1 MHPPPQANATAFFS
15 GGNFK
20 ASLFSPPLSLDGKF
34 NILAHSSA
42 LYPPLSFPSS
52 LLALS
57 VVVRSVEGVISSL
70 LHLSDSLQRRESDD
84 RPRAWL
90 TKALYCFIL
99 LGASG
104 YKSVWLTGK
113 PISHFVL
120 YSYTYS
126 ALSASLMMEQAF
138 STDGKFPV
146 FRPWDSQLKVSIAAS
161 LILTFCVFNQM
172 SSWKLVIPSIKRL
185 VDGEGLSTT

>member
-1 MHPPPQANATAFFS
+1 MLFDILMAYNLPPLRPILQYSPPPSSFDACNALVSCILPRAHATAFFS

-104 YKSVWLTGK
+104 YKSV
-113 PISHFVL
+113 
-120 YSYTYS
+120 
-126 ALSASLMMEQAF
+126 
-138 STDGKFPV
+138 
-146 FRPWDSQLKVSIAAS
+146 
-161 LILTFCVFNQM
+161 
-172 SSWKLVIPSIKRL
+172 
-185 VDGEGLSTT
+185 